1 MDEIKLWRLDGANNV
16 APLTSVGELNTE
28 LQLEDTLV
36 AHPEL
41 LEPGIEL
48 IGRQLPSAGGWLDL
62 LGVDRDGRLVVFEL
76 KRGTLGRDAITQ
88 VLDYTSA
95 LAEMD
100 LDQLSEHIA
109 DRSGDDGIQPID
121 DFADWYSEK
130 FGDIASLF
138 PARMAL
144 VGLGIDETALR
155 IANFLRSAGHEI
167 EVITFYGFRDTDSTL
182 LARQLPVQRP
192 PISRTRSGQA
202 PISERRAALRTHLQE
217 SGLEQRFDSICGE
230 LRRRLP
236 GSAFEDAR
244 RYGISFQLDGRSA
257 AGVRG
262 PRSYFGVYAA
272 YTQPG
277 VVDISLAS
285 WSLVHTSEALAELES
300 AVELGYWQHGGY
312 AIPIDSDERWE
323 AVRPAV
329 AKFADAVVAAW
340 REYRQQP
347 LSLGDVQD

>member
-1 MDEIKLWRLDGANNV
+1 MDEISLWRLNGANDIV
-16 APLTSVGELNTE
+16 PLTAVGELNTE
-28 LQLEDTLV
+28 LQLEETLV

-41 LEPGIEL
+41 LAPGIEL

-95 LAEMD
+95 LAAMD
-100 LDQLSEHIA
+100 LDQLGEHIA

-121 DFADWYSEK
+121 DFADWYSAT
-130 FGDIASLF
+130 FGDLVSLF

-155 IANFLRSAGHEI
+155 IANFLQAAGHEI
-167 EVITFYGFRDTDSTL
+167 EVITFYGFQDTEATL
-182 LARQLPVQRP
+182 LARQVPVERRAAP
-192 PISRTRSGQA
+192 RTRTGQA

-244 RYGISFQLDGRSA
+244 RYGISFQLDGRSS

-262 PRSYFGVYAA
+262 PRSYFGVYAG

-277 VVDISLAS
+277 VVDISVGS
-285 WSLVHTSEALAELES
+285 WSLVKTDEAFKQLSS
-300 AVELGYWQHGGY
+300 AVQLRDWPHGGY
-312 AIPIDSDERWE
+312 AIPVDSDERWE

-329 AKFADAVVAAW
+329 GNFAAAVVAAW

-347 LSLGDVQD
+347 LNLSDVQD

>member
-16 APLTSVGELNTE
+16 APLTAVGELDTE

-76 KRGTLGRDAITQ
+76 KRGPLGRDAITQ
-88 VLDYTSA
+88 VLDYTSDLTA
-95 LAEMD
+95 ME

-109 DRSGDDGIQPID
+109 DRSGNDGVQPID
-121 DFADWYSEK
+121 DFAEWYSAK

-155 IANFLRSAGHEI
+155 IANFLQSAGHEI
-167 EVITFYGFRDTDSTL
+167 EVLTFYGFRDTDSTL

-230 LRRRLP
+230 LRRHLP
-236 GSAFEDAR
+236 SRASEHAL
-244 RYGISFQLDGRSA
+244 RYGTSFQLDGLTSFD
-257 AGVRG
+257 VRG
-262 PRSYFGVYAA
+262 RRPFFGVFAGY
-272 YTQPG
+272 PEPE
-277 VVDISLAS
+277 VVNISLS
-285 WSLVHTSEALAELES
+285 TWSLVGTNEAFKQLSS
-300 AVELGYWQHGGY
+300 AIKLPEWPHGGY

-323 AVRPAV
+323 AVRPHL
-329 AKFADAVVAAW
+329 AKFVDAVVAAW
-340 REYRQQP
+340 REYREQP
-347 LSLGDVQD
+347 LSLSDVQD